1 MKSFIEVIKEADDVQ
16 ARLKFIQDPKSPTKS
31 IAGFLRNPDPTIKN
45 AAQEELKR
53 RRDAGDQE
61 AGSSI
66 QPPKDPSMHSATTQ
80 VGGDSAQKETKTKEV
95 EPNNIAPSKKG
106 DTGRQILN
114 NLSKGKTISGDSPNA
129 IELNPK
135 YIIRADGIKEEKAPG
150 KTVVF
155 SFGRMNPPTIGH
167 EKLVRVIERE
177 AKLVGGTPRL
187 YLSRTEGDTKNP
199 LPYSK
204 KNKFAKLAFPIVKDT
219 PANMMPSGFI
229 GLLKHLEDQF
239 NDVVIVV
246 GSDRLANIKK
256 LAERYNGTEY
266 KYNTIKVVSAGERDP
281 DEEGAAGMSA
291 SKMRQAV
298 KDGKMAAFKAGL
310 PSRLKGVAKTIF
322 DELSK
327 SLQEEFELDE
337 AVLTT
342 AQRLKRRQV
351 MRRSKGRIRAGQK
364 RSIRRKANMK
374 QISRRSRRIAIRLI
388 RKRILRGKKYS
399 NLSLSSRQAVD
410 RIVARRK
417 VAIGRIAKRIE
428 PKLRR
433 SEASRKSGGGYK
445 SISLSSQ
452 PKKKLREGMSRD
464 NLIQVVTEMFNQ
476 IAEEVRIPLSGLEM
490 ATLRR
495 KCNESN
501 NSFQTLRT
509 VFDRGVASWHTGLRE
524 DSTPQQW
531 GFARVNSFIAN
542 GKTRFTADRDLLE
555 ADDTKKHET
564 IAIIKDPDTP
574 SKEIVGRL
582 NSDDQQIR
590 DAADQELKKRRDKGD
605 KEAGAALDD
614 RDQESADT
622 SAAQP
627 AEPAQPQT
635 AQQDQAAEMLPQ
647 QPAVLRNP
655 QTTAALANALADKIA
670 PPSTPQ
676 TSAPLANAKADTL
689 VPQPARET
697 PLSTQEIEARASRA
711 PIKKVEKA
719 VEAGTSNQD
728 FDAEDLD
735 KERLPPRGVVEKYS
749 SPETFALLETKEQK
763 ISAWDEINDA
773 KSDLSAQ
780 LYALD
785 SSDPDDAEIVK
796 KLKKEYGINAIK
808 DIKKEIEDQLAKLE
822 ASHEALGRVKQD
834 PLTDNIIN
842 ERRTE
847 YKITDKRVVKDGT
860 HIKLLTE
867 ANDIVS
873 TLLTGAIESNP
884 DYSVAGNLGSS
895 FNEVSS
901 GTGHSFAVEN
911 NLDLTNMDD
920 HMKMACHVFNSNL
933 ENGKIPNG
941 SKLDLLG
948 KKAKS
953 SLPDGVKS
961 KNVSD
966 FGARLKKHC
975 GESVDQLNKAQL
987 LTLFVATE
995 MAKSKTIST
1004 QRDMKKLGWNAAD
1017 LQSTTL
1023 AGARIEKQ
1031 HLIKSLKEYKKN
1043 GATYVVTGGN
1053 PPRHL
1058 DIDQA
1063 ITYAQNGGG
1072 GQNSSDTTI
1081 LIHNNKTGEIYFRQ
1095 TSDKSNP
1102 QDQTGNTT
1110 VNAKHNRMKSMLE
1123 ANRLAGVITEQQYKE
1138 SIARVE
1144 KAQADLS
1151 ESIKT
1156 IISSKSGFVGNIH
1169 AYLSSGDKNAVEA
1182 TRKAFEELGKA
1193 GKDKKKYYNTVL
1205 AHYDKLAKQGVPGFK
1220 PNATEN
1226 EKFKKVIAHINDN
1239 PGLDSRDKLAPSAD
1253 LMKAIQNLSKEKN
1266 WQTKDKPNF
1275 GDSAADKATAEAI
1288 FRSEELLEE
1297 SLNEV
1302 HPDMG
1307 SELVEREQLERC
1319 HLLPAV
1325 DGALTPSGNPQSSGA
1340 FDIALGWCSPT
1351 IEDWRECTGLTNMA
1365 DLHKNTR
1372 VKKTVISK
1380 TGGYGSRM
1388 VQVNNKDVVQD
1399 ITSDKNPEEL
1409 GRGVVV
1415 DKVRTRGDI
1424 KTWSSVQTLEKN
1436 VTDCLSKKYPQ
1447 TDYSDGSKNESF
1459 LSFGEFLSEGP
1470 LSPIPKTAK
1479 PNLFHGNY
1487 GGKGNRGGEPVDKL
1501 DQAFQKHDTGYHYT
1515 PDSKKR
1521 LKHDKSLVKA
1531 TSSIVKDKSQPIK
1544 TRVKAGMATALF
1556 KTKLALKKNVKEQT
1570 ITPKY
1575 TGDENSWYL
1584 DASGQKVRV
1593 FSQADLKYPENV
1605 DGFLKN
1611 PTRQKDIGKMMSMTD
1626 FLKTQPEKKK

>member
-1 MKSFIEVIKEADDVQ
+1 M
-16 ARLKFIQDPKSPTKS
+16 
-31 IAGFLRNPDPTIKN
+31 
-45 AAQEELKR
+45 
-53 RRDAGDQE
+53 
-61 AGSSI
+61 
-66 QPPKDPSMHSATTQ
+66 
-80 VGGDSAQKETKTKEV
+80 V
-95 EPNNIAPSKKG
+95 E
-106 DTGRQILN
+106 
-114 NLSKGKTISGDSPNA
+114 
-129 IELNPK
+129 
-135 YIIRADGIKEEKAPG
+135 
-150 KTVVF
+150 
-155 SFGRMNPPTIGH
+155 
-167 EKLVRVIERE
+167 
-177 AKLVGGTPRL
+177 
-187 YLSRTEGDTKNP
+187 
-199 LPYSK
+199 
-204 KNKFAKLAFPIVKDT
+204 
-219 PANMMPSGFI
+219 
-229 GLLKHLEDQF
+229 
-239 NDVVIVV
+239 
-246 GSDRLANIKK
+246 
-256 LAERYNGTEY
+256 
-266 KYNTIKVVSAGERDP
+266 
-281 DEEGAAGMSA
+281 
-291 SKMRQAV
+291 
-298 KDGKMAAFKAGL
+298 
-310 PSRLKGVAKTIF
+310 
-322 DELSK
+322 
-327 SLQEEFELDE
+327 
-337 AVLTT
+337 
-342 AQRLKRRQV
+342 
-351 MRRSKGRIRAGQK
+351 
-364 RSIRRKANMK
+364 
-374 QISRRSRRIAIRLI
+374 
-388 RKRILRGKKYS
+388 
-399 NLSLSSRQAVD
+399 
-410 RIVARRK
+410 
-417 VAIGRIAKRIE
+417 
-428 PKLRR
+428 
-433 SEASRKSGGGYK
+433 
-445 SISLSSQ
+445 
-452 PKKKLREGMSRD
+452 
-464 NLIQVVTEMFNQ
+464 
-476 IAEEVRIPLSGLEM
+476 
-490 ATLRR
+490 
-495 KCNESN
+495 
-501 NSFQTLRT
+501 
-509 VFDRGVASWHTGLRE
+509 
-524 DSTPQQW
+524 
-531 GFARVNSFIAN
+531 
-542 GKTRFTADRDLLE
+542 
-555 ADDTKKHET
+555 
-564 IAIIKDPDTP
+564 
-574 SKEIVGRL
+574 
-582 NSDDQQIR
+582 
-590 DAADQELKKRRDKGD
+590 
-605 KEAGAALDD
+605 
-614 RDQESADT
+614 
-622 SAAQP
+622 
-627 AEPAQPQT
+627 
-635 AQQDQAAEMLPQ
+635 
-647 QPAVLRNP
+647 
-655 QTTAALANALADKIA
+655 
-670 PPSTPQ
+670 
-676 TSAPLANAKADTL
+676 
-689 VPQPARET
+689 
-697 PLSTQEIEARASRA
+697 
-711 PIKKVEKA
+711 
-719 VEAGTSNQD
+719 
-728 FDAEDLD
+728 
-735 KERLPPRGVVEKYS
+735 
-749 SPETFALLETKEQK
+749 
-763 ISAWDEINDA
+763 
-773 KSDLSAQ
+773 
-780 LYALD
+780 
-785 SSDPDDAEIVK
+785 
-796 KLKKEYGINAIK
+796 
-808 DIKKEIEDQLAKLE
+808 
-822 ASHEALGRVKQD
+822 QD

-847 YKITDKRVVKDGT
+847 YKITDKRVVEGGT
-860 HIKLLTE
+860 HNDLLTE

-975 GESVDQLNKAQL
+975 GKSVDQLNKAQL

-1031 HLIKSLKEYKKN
+1031 HLIKTLKEYKKN

-1110 VNAKHNRMKSMLE
+1110 VNAKHNRMKSMLD
-1123 ANRLAGVITEQQYKE
+1123 AKRLAGVITEQQYKE

-1182 TRKAFEELGKA
+1182 TRKAFEELGRA

-1220 PNATEN
+1220 PNAAEN

-1266 WQTKDKPNF
+1266 WQTKDKPIF
-1275 GDSAADKATAEAI
+1275 GDSEADKATTEAI

-1388 VQVNNKDVVQD
+1388 VQVNNKDVLQD

-1459 LSFGEFLSEGP
+1459 LSFGEFLEESADKAVGNVP
-1470 LSPIPKTAK
+1470 VINAK
-1479 PNLFHGNY
+1479 PVHH
-1487 GGKGNRGGEPVDKL
+1487 KASSHK
-1501 DQAFQKHDTGYHYT
+1501 YHLHHMMDPNVCLLYT
-1515 PDSKKR
+1515 SPSPRD
-1521 LKHDKSLVKA
+1521 
-1531 TSSIVKDKSQPIK
+1531 
-1544 TRVKAGMATALF
+1544 
-1556 KTKLALKKNVKEQT
+1556 
-1570 ITPKY
+1570 
-1575 TGDENSWYL
+1575 
-1584 DASGQKVRV
+1584 
-1593 FSQADLKYPENV
+1593 
-1605 DGFLKN
+1605 
-1611 PTRQKDIGKMMSMTD
+1611 
-1626 FLKTQPEKKK
+1626 